1 MEGWEFLET
10 QVYVLCG
17 FMSSSSSQGPVCSA
31 WCCAHGCVLK
41 RWGIWLVEHL
51 EQEEGSLKHQAEGRS
66 QMLTGSPKIQAP
78 ADSGSSDSCCLVH
91 R

>member
-10 QVYVLCG
+10 QVYVLRG
-17 FMSSSSSQGPVCSA
+17 FMSSSSSQGPVCRA
-31 WCCAHGCVLK
+31 WCCAHECVLK

-51 EQEEGSLKHQAEGRS
+51 EPEEGSLQHQAEGRS
-66 QMLTGSPKIQAP
+66 QMLTESPKIQVP
-78 ADSGSSDSCCLVH
+78 ADSGSGESCCLVH